1 MRKMPGKNLVSITDL
16 TNVEVLEIFRLTK
29 KLKDN
34 LRQGIETP
42 LLKGKT
48 MALLFEK
55 PSLRTRCTFEVGM
68 FQLGGYSIYL
78 APSDVGMGK
87 RESVYDVAKNLE
99 RWVNIIVARTFAHQR
114 AVELATYAE
123 SIPVINALTDLEHP
137 CQALSDFYTIWE
149 KRGSLDGMTLSFIGD
164 GNNICNSLIL
174 LSALMGTKIKVA
186 SPPGYE
192 PRETIV
198 KEAESIAEKSG
209 AKIIISNDPEEVLKE
224 TEFVYT
230 DVWASM
236 GQETEAEERR
246 RIFQP
251 YQVNSTLLSYAPE
264 NVMIMHDLPARRG
277 EEITDEVIDSDRSI
291 VFDQAENRLHT
302 QKGIIVFLTLGVREA
317 VRQFNF

>member
-1 MRKMPGKNLVSITDL
+1 MPARNLVSITDL
-16 TNVEVLEIFRLTK
+16 TSQEVMEIFRLTK
-29 KLKDN
+29 KLKDD

-99 RWVNIIVARTFAHQR
+99 RWVNIIVARTFSHQS
-114 AVELATYAE
+114 VVDLATYAE
-123 SIPVINALTDLEHP
+123 SVPVINALTDLEHP
-137 CQALSDFYTIWE
+137 CQALADFYTIWE
-149 KRGSLDGMTLSFIGD
+149 KRSSLDGMTLSFIGD

-174 LSALMGTKIKVA
+174 LSALMGTRLRVA
-186 SPPGYE
+186 SPQGYE
-192 PRETIV
+192 PPEMIV
-198 KEAESIAEKSG
+198 NRAKSLAEKSG
-209 AKIIISNDPEEVLKE
+209 AEIIITNNPEEAVKD

-246 RIFQP
+246 RVFQP
-251 YQVNSTLLSYAPE
+251 YQVNTKLLSNAPRS
-264 NVMIMHDLPARRG
+264 VMIMHDLPARRG
-277 EEITDEVIDSDRSI
+277 EEITDEVIDSERSI

-302 QKGIIVFLTLGVREA
+302 QKAILVFLMSGVSR
-317 VRQFNF
+317 